1 MIGLV
6 LRRAATTDLAAAE
19 LDSLHAFLVRAF
31 GDDPDDVLR
40 DDDWQHALG
49 GTHVLLE
56 EDGAVVAHAAVVE
69 RTIEVGDRALRTGY
83 VEAVATRADRR
94 RAGLGS
100 IVMRDVAEVIRAGFE
115 LGMLG
120 TGVQPFYERL
130 GWRVWAGPS
139 GVRESAGGI
148 RWTPDED
155 GYLMVLETPRTP
167 AIDPASAILCG
178 PRSGDDW

>member
-1 MIGLV
+1 MIGPV
-6 LRRAATTDLAAAE
+6 LRRAATRDLAPAE
-19 LDSLHAFLVRAF
+19 LDSLHGFLIRAF
-31 GDDPDDVLR
+31 GDDPEDVLR
-40 DDDWQHALG
+40 DEDWQHSLG

-56 EDGAVVAHAAVVE
+56 QDGVVVAHGAVVE

-94 RAGLGS
+94 GSGLGS
-100 IVMRDVAEVIRAGFE
+100 IVMLDVAEVIRAGFE

-120 TGVQPFYERL
+120 TGIQPFYERL

-155 GYLMVLETPRTP
+155 GYLMVLETSRTP
-167 AIDPASAILCG
+167 PIDPGSAILCE